1 MTNPGSKRGNW
12 LAIYEVITGER
23 GVRTRPSACV
33 ARSTAKASEACGN
46 WCDRKPNDVATA
58 RANIRDVS
66 LESRLPGHM
75 KTYQRDAFRGH
86 NTVVLQVNRP
96 VNEIMAP
103 LPCCSCGH
111 HYCVNG
117 SDLSGLMELPHR
129 QDSDPKLRTAAP
141 SLVPISQLPTGNLAP
156 REDRPTRQPRA
167 LTRRR
172 TSPRRRST
180 TARPACAR
188 RGRRRRGGGRR
199 SRR

>member
-1 MTNPGSKRGNW
+1 MSDTQRTEGQTEGHHVTNPGSKRGNW

-103 LPCCSCGH
+103 LPRCSCGH

-117 SDLSGLMELPHR
+117 SDLSGLIELPQTR
-129 QDSDPKLRTAAP
+129 FRPQTPDCRA
-141 SLVPISQLPTGNLAP
+141 VPRSNFPTPNW
-156 REDRPTRQPRA
+156 QPG
-167 LTRRR
+167 
-172 TSPRRRST
+172 ST
-180 TARPACAR
+180 
-188 RGRRRRGGGRR
+188 
-199 SRR
+199 